1 MKRFVIKLYIYL
13 TNTPYNLLN
22 FLLDVLIHSKNQKMM
37 ALILHHVINLT
48 FQLLLM
54 YEVNLDSIQPKI
66 LLIDLD
72 L

>member
-1 MKRFVIKLYIYL
+1 MKRFVIKLYIYPI
-13 TNTPYNLLN
+13 NTPYNLLN